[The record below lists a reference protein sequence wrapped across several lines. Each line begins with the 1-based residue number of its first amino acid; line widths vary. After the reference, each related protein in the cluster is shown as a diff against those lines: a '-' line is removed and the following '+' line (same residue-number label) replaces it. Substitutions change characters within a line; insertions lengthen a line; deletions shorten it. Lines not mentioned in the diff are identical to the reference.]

1 MPAFLP
7 LLHPLLDM
15 PAYKFE
21 ATETETGTET
31 KSEMSNESE
40 TSRANGSVMMEERRL
55 PEVKGK
61 IWKMSERRWS
71 QFVKI
76 YNFFHSGF
84 ISKHLALIWGNSKLF
99 HEIAAASS
107 FKQRALLLVLRHQ
120 LSLNFFH
127 LDMRFFS
134 ILSSK
139 NLSSLKS
146 NKCRL
151 SSRVASRR
159 VVLFL
164 RIHRLSFI
172 AATAATTTTTTTSSK
187 FRPKIRYQVELTEAV
202 TEQRETYT
210 LYTCY
215 KLLDKRAI

>member
-21 ATETETGTET
+21 ATETETGTETET

-84 ISKHLALIWGNSKLF
+84 ISKHLALI
-99 HEIAAASS
+99 
-107 FKQRALLLVLRHQ
+107 
-120 LSLNFFH
+120 
-127 LDMRFFS
+127 
-134 ILSSK
+134 
-139 NLSSLKS
+139 
-146 NKCRL
+146 
-151 SSRVASRR
+151 
-159 VVLFL
+159 
-164 RIHRLSFI
+164 
-172 AATAATTTTTTTSSK
+172 
-187 FRPKIRYQVELTEAV
+187 
-202 TEQRETYT
+202 
-210 LYTCY
+210 
-215 KLLDKRAI
+215 